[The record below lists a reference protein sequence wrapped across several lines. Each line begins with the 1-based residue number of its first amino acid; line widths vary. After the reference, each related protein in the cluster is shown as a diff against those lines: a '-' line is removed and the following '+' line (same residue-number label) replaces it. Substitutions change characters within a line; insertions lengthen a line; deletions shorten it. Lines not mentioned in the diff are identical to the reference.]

1 MHEILCLH
9 DHWYQILLEA
19 CMSLGAINVIES
31 HTLQKLK
38 DNLNQ
43 LMSAKFKGVHEY
55 SLRIDSRL
63 KAYF

>member
-1 MHEILCLH
+1 
-9 DHWYQILLEA
+9 
-19 CMSLGAINVIES
+19 MSLGAINVIES